1 MNTVET
7 IILGILVTGF
17 GWVVAMFIISYNKMV
32 TDYEEQIQSY
42 KNLEKNADKL
52 IDTLEQQI
60 DQLKNMLEP
69 IIDLSNL
76 SPEQQKYMREYLSSR
91 YNKKEQ

>member
-7 IILGILVTGF
+7 IILGILGAGI
-17 GWVVAMFIISYNKMV
+17 GWAVVMFIINYNKMIAA
-32 TDYEEQIQSY
+32 YEEQIQSY
-42 KNLEKNADKL
+42 KNLEKNADQL

-69 IIDLSNL
+69 ILDLSHL
-76 SPEQQKYMREYLSSR
+76 SPELQSSMKEYLSNR